1 MARNGVAPGT
11 ADDDNYPPPGFYFRV
26 QTVNTAGEAIA
37 GGAKLDMAFQ
47 DASGLSV
54 EIEPETVTEGGL
66 NTYKH
71 RLPNPPKYTD
81 LVLKRG
87 FVKKALPLYQWCQ
100 ATIQGGFS
108 KPIQTKTLA
117 LQLLAPGVGSSDPSI
132 VRQWTFYGAWP
143 TKWAVSDFA
152 SNRDEI
158 VIETLQFTY
167 RYFA

>member
-1 MARNGVAPGT
+1 MAKAVAPGT
-11 ADDDNYPPPGFYFRV
+11 ADDDNYPPPGFFFRV
-26 QTVNTAGEAIA
+26 QTIGDNGQAVP

-47 DASGLSV
+47 DAAGMSV
-54 EIEPETVTEGGL
+54 EISPEAVAEGGL
-66 NTYKH
+66 NTYQHK
-71 RLPNPPKYTD
+71 LPTAPKYTD

-87 FVKKALPLYQWCQ
+87 FVRKSLPLYQWCK

-117 LQLLAPGVGSSDPSI
+117 VQLLAPSSSGSDPAI

-152 SNRDEI
+152 SNKDEI
-158 VIETLQFTY
+158 VIETLQFAY
-167 RYFA
+167 RYFAA